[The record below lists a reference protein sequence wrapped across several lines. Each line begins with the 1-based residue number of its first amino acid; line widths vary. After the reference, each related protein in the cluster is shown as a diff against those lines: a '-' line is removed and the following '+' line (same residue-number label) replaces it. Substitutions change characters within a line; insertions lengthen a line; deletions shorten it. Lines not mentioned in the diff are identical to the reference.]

1 MISRILTIISRV
13 RENDVRSWWNLPTMV
28 AASDTVVGQCSHFP
42 RDVRDE
48 FLAEKGSWD
57 VLFGQFRFCSL
68 WDMMGKWWE
77 NVGKM
82 LEHDGKWWKMMGK
95 WWNMMGKW
103 WNMIGK
109 WRNMMKNHEISGR
122 ISTWVWLKMVFFGTR
137 PSINFIGENDHR
149 QIFGVPYFQTTPNC
163 LGPPSDVC
171 GFINHIKSPIS

>member
-122 ISTWVWLKMVFFGTR
+122 ISTWVWLKMFFFQNTSKYQFHWGKWSSTDFWGALFSNN
-137 PSINFIGENDHR
+137 PKLLGAP
-149 QIFGVPYFQTTPNC
+149 QWCLWVYKPYQKPY
-163 LGPPSDVC
+163 
-171 GFINHIKSPIS
+171 